1 MYRQYL
7 VKNPKVKSMTN
18 VIDVLALSE
27 VVEHDSKSGKLSRE
41 LLAQG
46 QTFYGV
52 NPDYP
57 SYLERKTPDGKV
69 SLGKWHKG
77 EFDEIISLLC

>member
-1 MYRQYL
+1 
-7 VKNPKVKSMTN
+7 MTN

-27 VVEHDSKSGKLSRE
+27 VVEHESRSGKLSRE

-46 QTFYGV
+46 QTLYGQ

-57 SYLERKTPDGKV
+57 DYLERITPDGKKF
-69 SLGKWHKG
+69 LGYWRNG
-77 EFDEIISLLC
+77 VFEQVISLL

>member
-1 MYRQYL
+1 
-7 VKNPKVKSMTN
+7 MTN

-27 VVEHDSKSGKLSRE
+27 EVEHDSKSGKLSRK
-41 LLAQG
+41 LLTQG
-46 QTFYGV
+46 QTLYGK

-57 SYLERKTPDGKV
+57 DYLERKTPDGKV